1 MKKMLKLAAV
11 LVALF
16 AMTNFIAC
24 SDGGGSSS
32 SGGGTDDT
40 SNGSTA
46 SLNGHVGKYYTLKYG
61 YFSDAKL
68 KSCIY
73 FETNKTGTL
82 WYYDDNYINLNKKS
96 FTYTA
101 AIDEYG
107 IKRLDIT
114 WEGKSSS
121 VEATFDSDDS
131 HFIILMFFDDG
142 DVSDYNV
149 DTKPDVLN

>member
-24 SDGGGSSS
+24 SDGGSSS
-32 SGGGTDDT
+32 SSGGTDDT
-40 SNGSTA
+40 SNGSTVK
-46 SLNGHVGKYYTLKYG
+46 LDGHVGKYYTLYYG
-61 YFSDAKL
+61 YFSDKTL

-73 FETNKTGTL
+73 FETSKTGTL
-82 WYYDDNYINLNKKS
+82 WWTPTDGSTNFSKKS

-101 AIDEYG
+101 AMDEYG
-107 IKRLDIT
+107 TKRLDIT
-114 WEGKSSS
+114 WEGMKST
-121 VEATFDSDDS
+121 EATFLGDDDY
-131 HFIILMFFDDG
+131 FTIMMFFDDG